1 MDINLLKLNDKLD
14 AFETFVIPFNS
25 KGLPSVFKKLYP
37 NQANDIYHFV
47 SSLQKPEEIGKF
59 HILTSEGKQIILV
72 GFGENNPNYK
82 EFKKIITALSQALK
96 NIKSEKVLNFI
107 LHSKIEGLNALELIS
122 HYTQIFNHTEYKF
135 EYLKSNKKEHKKLS
149 DNLVIPK
156 GLNLSACNKALNL
169 GKSVSDGV
177 TMMRDLANMPA
188 NICTPEYLANEAKKI
203 AQENKKFSFRAYGLK
218 ELTKMKM
225 GGILS
230 VTQGSK
236 RDPRFIVLEYN
247 GTAKSN
253 KPIVFCGKGITFDT
267 GGISLKP
274 APSMD
279 EMKFDMSGA
288 ASVIGLCK
296 ALAVLDAKV
305 NFVAIIP
312 ACENMPS
319 GTATRPGDVVTT
331 YSGKTV
337 EVLNT
342 DAEGRMILCDAL
354 TYAQEKYDP
363 LAIID
368 IATLTGACVI
378 ALGHLH
384 TGLFS
389 NDLKLINKIKKA
401 SKLSHDSVWHM
412 PSDEEYGDTMA
423 THYADFANIGTG
435 RAAGASLAAQFLS
448 RFIDNVPW
456 AHLDIAGTAY
466 GSGQNKISSG
476 RPVPLLIQILLDQ

>member
-1 MDINLLKLNDKLD
+1 
-14 AFETFVIPFNS
+14 
-25 KGLPSVFKKLYP
+25 
-37 NQANDIYHFV
+37 
-47 SSLQKPEEIGKF
+47 
-59 HILTSEGKQIILV
+59 
-72 GFGENNPNYK
+72 
-82 EFKKIITALSQALK
+82 
-96 NIKSEKVLNFI
+96 
-107 LHSKIEGLNALELIS
+107 
-122 HYTQIFNHTEYKF
+122 
-135 EYLKSNKKEHKKLS
+135 
-149 DNLVIPK
+149 
-156 GLNLSACNKALNL
+156 
-169 GKSVSDGV
+169 
-177 TMMRDLANMPA
+177 
-188 NICTPEYLANEAKKI
+188 
-203 AQENKKFSFRAYGLK
+203 
-218 ELTKMKM
+218 
-225 GGILS
+225 
-230 VTQGSK
+230 
-236 RDPRFIVLEYN
+236 
-247 GTAKSN
+247 
-253 KPIVFCGKGITFDT
+253 VFCGKGITFDT

>member
-14 AFETFVIPFNS
+14 AFETFVLPFNS

-96 NIKSEKVLNFI
+96 YIKSEKVLNFI

-122 HYTQIFNHTEYKF
+122 HYMQILNHTEYKF

-149 DNLVIPK
+149 DNLVIPI

-247 GTAKSN
+247 GAAKSK